1 MVNVA
6 NEWADAACNS
16 VVWLKNIRDGISTP
30 EEALK
35 EMEANIARIRASSDL
50 HCTVPPEGW
59 KCSREPGHDGPCA
72 ASPVCEDGLVAD
84 LALQLD
90 YMKASHAEE
99 KLRREALEADL
110 AKLNQRL
117 TSANIG
123 LTMAQAAAKMAKLPM
138 AICNADTKRD
148 PELRERINATLKL
161 DAEFTA
167 WYNNRYKNPDLTDT
181 WKHAAYQDAKEV
193 WMACAS
199 LLSEEYHQRAR
210 SWRDGFESMH
220 RRAMEAEQTVKN
232 QEIQLS
238 GERGQVEIW
247 KQRAKEWCDKFHAL
261 ESKKYVTL
269 DDKDVF
275 FAWWGLEV
283 PAEWKDQFR
292 TMAEECLAKG
302 TANERLAS
310 AWEGFD
316 LGLKTAK
323 SRANLKTLTKEEAT
337 ALVKEYG
344 RAVLQR
350 NGFQVALT
358 MNNLLDYLVGKL
370 DIVGIARECLEDV
383 ITHHSDFLKACETM
397 VAGESGEDGVGYWQH
412 QVNVL
417 KRMEAQAK
425 TALNVK

>member
-59 KCSREPGHDGPCA
+59 KCSRAPGHDGPCA
-72 ASPVCEDGLVAD
+72 ASPICEDDLVAD
-84 LALQLD
+84 LTLQLN
-90 YMKASHAEE
+90 YIKASHAEE
-99 KLRREALEADL
+99 KRRREALEADL

-123 LTMAQAAAKMAKLPM
+123 LTMAQAAAKMEKPPR
-138 AICNADTKRD
+138 AICNAETKRD
-148 PELRERINATLKL
+148 PELRKSL
-161 DAEFTA
+161 DDNIRAQSEFNS
-167 WYNNRYKNPDLTDT
+167 WYNKRYKNPDLTDT

-199 LLSEEYHQRAR
+199 LMFAEYTQRAEKMDDHVR
-210 SWRDGFESMH
+210 GL
-220 RRAMEAEQTVKN
+220 EQLLREKD
-232 QEIQLS
+232 IQLS

-358 MNNLLDYLVGKL
+358 MSNLLDYLVGKL